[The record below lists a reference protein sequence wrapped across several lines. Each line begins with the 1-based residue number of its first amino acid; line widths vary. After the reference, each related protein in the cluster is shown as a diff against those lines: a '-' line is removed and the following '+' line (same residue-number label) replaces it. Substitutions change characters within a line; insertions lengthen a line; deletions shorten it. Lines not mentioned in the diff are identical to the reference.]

1 MTGKFYSYLPNVLKS
16 AIFQSCIFSI
26 PYMEQTFAFQ
36 FDWDATCLVYLST
49 GPRLLV
55 KL

>member
-36 FDWDATCLVYLST
+36 FDCLVYLST
-49 GPRLLV
+49 CPRLLV